1 MKKMDL
7 AKGSIAH
14 LLLEYA
20 DNLNLVH
27 ADILLKLMLVQKCE
41 SPCDINKAYI
51 IPDRKATSIL
61 VTDVGDCLCW

>member
-41 SPCDINKAYI
+41 SRCDINKVYI
-51 IPDRKATSIL
+51 I
-61 VTDVGDCLCW
+61 